1 MIDPSLPFD
10 QQIAQASDLIQSL
23 SHSVADLRKNS
34 EATQATVQAALNK
47 LEGRGFQVP
56 APQTANAAN
65 LNDIKRKITE
75 AHSRID
81 ILATDLVKIT
91 SELNERLKA
100 VEAFVANPDTHRLT
114 LAKLIK
120 IAKALNLE

>member
-1 MIDPSLPFD
+1 MKSIEVQIKALSNSIADINAKV
-10 QQIAQASDLIQSL
+10 IAQ
-23 SHSVADLRKNS
+23 
-34 EATQATVQAALNK
+34 QATLQAALNK